1 MASVGLATLQGLDG
15 HVEPVARGDGVP
27 LCREGPFPPSQ
38 EVLSAGAEF
47 KSVTSFMKPP
57 TGLLLGF
64 HGKWRPAT
72 PAGGGPTHRAMTRTM
87 ERRGLA
93 GASSSDQR

>member
-1 MASVGLATLQGLDG
+1 MASVGLATLQVLDG

-72 PAGGGPTHRAMTRTM
+72 PAGGRSIAQSRD
-87 ERRGLA
+87 EDD
-93 GASSSDQR
+93 GAAWSGGRLLQ

>member
-72 PAGGGPTHRAMTRTM
+72 PARGRSIAQSHDEDDGAAWSGGR
-87 ERRGLA
+87 LL
-93 GASSSDQR
+93 Q